1 MHKKIVFF
9 GRIIVPKIITGKD
22 GFTSMITKFDQNQFI
37 LQILFAYTDS
47 LTIGGDSV
55 TKIVGYERRVKD
67 S

>member
-1 MHKKIVFF
+1 
-9 GRIIVPKIITGKD
+9 
-22 GFTSMITKFDQNQFI
+22 MITKFDQNQFI